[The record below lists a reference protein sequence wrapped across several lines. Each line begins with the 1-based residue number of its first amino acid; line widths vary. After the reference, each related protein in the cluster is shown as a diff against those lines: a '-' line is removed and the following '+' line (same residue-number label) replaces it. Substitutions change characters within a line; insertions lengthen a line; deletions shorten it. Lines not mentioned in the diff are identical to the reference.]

1 MSVLQ
6 LLGGAL
12 IIGAV
17 LFGAAGGRAE
27 LIDRMLAVV
36 AGAEAQ
42 TTARIEPNS
51 VVFVEASDFGQAL
64 QAAMVKKKVPL
75 VVTTNRE
82 KASLFLE
89 ETSKSDKEGTGE
101 RVAKVI
107 AFGVF
112 AGSGRSYE
120 ASVTLTNADGLLLW
134 AHNSKKSDIRR
145 AAEDVAERL
154 EEHLRKQANR

>member
-1 MSVLQ
+1 MRFLIAAAT
-6 LLGGAL
+6 LLG
-12 IIGAV
+12 AV
-17 LFGAAGGRAE
+17 TAAN
-27 LIDRMLAVV
+27 
-36 AGAEAQ
+36 AQ
-42 TTARIEPNS
+42 TAPTIEPNS

-64 QAAMVKKKVPL
+64 QAALVKKKVPL

-89 ETSKSDKEGTGE
+89 ESSKSDKEGTGE

-120 ASVTLTNADGLLLW
+120 ASVTLTNGDGLLLW
-134 AHNSKKSDIRR
+134 AHNAKKSDIRR

-154 EEHLRKQANR
+154 GEHIKKQRKR